1 MYCTQSNLVN
11 FCENVALFSSG
22 SEKLRVNF
30 EEVCSDFGSLLQEL
44 FTNQQLPQQ
53 LDFVLL
59 TSSPTA
65 FLQDLRQVLQSFQ
78 NIFVQSHK
86 ITPFQDLLGSG
97 TLQSLTQLP
106 LNQCISRL
114 QKIVPLNS
122 RVIFTVKQRQIR
134 FLVLDCKQINK
145 PQQPERNRII
155 AFDLRKMEVDSVER
169 LFNLYGEPQIQYDDR
184 SFEQSFEY
192 LERKA
197 ASYPSNV
204 QEPQKAVEPQPVQV
218 QQSQPNQNIF
228 QQSRVQN
235 IQKEKSSPVSILNHF
250 EPVLEIEVET
260 KPLNSPKASNPQ
272 LSRTINSLKDLNETT
287 QNNYVSQIRTLERQF
302 EELRK
307 EKMIVEKGKNKL
319 IEENENMKNEIADL
333 NNSLKT
339 RQNRIT
345 KLENQIKSIGGV
357 EIKQENEELKVQNS
371 QLVSEVE
378 KLKSQLQAAEKRV
391 HKLMNSSQELR
402 NQMKMMAE
410 VI

>member
-1 MYCTQSNLVN
+1 
-11 FCENVALFSSG
+11 
-22 SEKLRVNF
+22 
-30 EEVCSDFGSLLQEL
+30 
-44 FTNQQLPQQ
+44 
-53 LDFVLL
+53 
-59 TSSPTA
+59 
-65 FLQDLRQVLQSFQ
+65 
-78 NIFVQSHK
+78 
-86 ITPFQDLLGSG
+86 
-97 TLQSLTQLP
+97 
-106 LNQCISRL
+106 
-114 QKIVPLNS
+114 
-122 RVIFTVKQRQIR
+122 
-134 FLVLDCKQINK
+134 
-145 PQQPERNRII
+145 
-155 AFDLRKMEVDSVER
+155 MEVDSVER
-169 LFNLYGEPQIQYDDR
+169 LFNLYGESQIQYDDR

-204 QEPQKAVEPQPVQV
+204 QEPQQAVEPQPLHV